1 MLGVSREYRSMN
13 GEISA
18 SGQVNLRKDL
28 SGGRVLGTLHR
39 VWRWQVSGGGG
50 EERRDNRGL

>member
-1 MLGVSREYRSMN
+1 MN

-50 EERRDNRGL
+50 RRGETTEGYELGC